1 MSKNKSM
8 WNKGTAILLDEIGIN
23 GNLGRLLNE
32 LKLLCLNR
40 FTWNNLPEGLESR
53 HIENALFYNGQAMFF
68 ERKEGGYLCLPSS
81 PSNNLNIYGDPLS
94 FNCVGV
100 TENFEVKVSDGVRIL
115 NNDNQTPNA
124 PNIYYYAKLLNKIE
138 TTMHKNL
145 HQQNYPYIIATNK
158 NNELTMAN
166 LYKKIDNGDE
176 VIVVDEKFSNGGDVG
191 INVLQTN
198 APYLLDKL
206 QQHKNDVINE
216 LLTKLGINNTNA
228 NNSKKERLLVDE
240 VNVNN
245 GHILMYLDIEYKNRL
260 TACEKI
266 NEKFGLN
273 ITVEKTIENLSIDFL
288 GKKNDIKKEGVENS

>member
-1 MSKNKSM
+1 MSKNKSL
-8 WNKGTAILLDEIGIN
+8 WNKGTSILLDNTGVD

-40 FTWNNLPEGLESR
+40 FTWGNLPQGMESR

-68 ERKEGGYLCLPSS
+68 ERVEGGYLCLPST
-81 PSNNLNIYGDPLS
+81 PSNNLNIYGDSLS

-100 TENFEVKVSDGVRIL
+100 TENFEINIDDGIRIL
-115 NNDNQTPNA
+115 NNDNETPNS
-124 PNIYYYAKLLNKIE
+124 PMIYYYAKLLNKIE

-145 HQQNYPYIIATNK
+145 HQQNYPFIIATNK
-158 NNELTMAN
+158 NNELTMTN
-166 LYKKIDNGDE
+166 LYKKIDEGNE
-176 VIVVDEKFSNGGDVG
+176 AIFVDDKFSNGGDVG
-191 INVLQTN
+191 INVLKTN

-245 GHILMYLDIEYKNRL
+245 GHILMYLDIEYKNRKK
-260 TACEKI
+260 ACEKI
-266 NEKFGLN
+266 NEKFCLN

-288 GKKNDIKKEGVENS
+288 GQKEVGGNS